1 MQNDKPKFY
10 DCSDVIENDFT
21 FCFLIGGRGIGKT
34 YSALR
39 YMIEH
44 NVKTMY
50 LRNKDTEI
58 KFACSPEGNPF
69 KKLNS
74 DNGYSIKI
82 PRAGNTL
89 KSIINDESKEC
100 IGYAAPVCTF
110 GNIAGADFS
119 DIDLTIYDEF
129 IPKKTD
135 RIIGNLGELFS
146 AAYETMN
153 RNRELLGEKP
163 IKAVFLT
170 NSNSLASDVL
180 IYFGLVQVIEQM
192 IKNGENVYTDYQR
205 SIYIELIQS
214 EISEQKRNTALYKA
228 ISGSAYADMALNNDF
243 AFDSFYNVKK
253 RPIKEYYPICA
264 IDDIYIYRHKS
275 NGTYYACRSRADC
288 PTFTSADSLA
298 LFYRSYGLD
307 IREQCITG
315 NMYFSEFLIKNTLT
329 KILK

>member
-10 DCSDVIENDFT
+10 DCYEVIENDFT

-74 DNGYSIKI
+74 DNGYNIKI

-119 DIDLTIYDEF
+119 DIDLSIYDEF

-153 RNRELLGEKP
+153 RNRELFGEKP

-180 IYFGLVQVIEQM
+180 IYFGLVPVIEQM

-205 SIYIELIQS
+205 SIYVELIQS
-214 EISEQKRNTALYKA
+214 DISEQKQQTALYKA

>member
-1 MQNDKPKFY
+1 MQSGKTVFY
-10 DCSDVIENDFT
+10 DCTEVIENNFT

-39 YMIEH
+39 YIMEH

-74 DNGYSIKI
+74 DYGYQIKI
-82 PRAGNTL
+82 PRIGHTL
-89 KSIINDESKEC
+89 KSIIDDASKEC

-119 DIDLTIYDEF
+119 DIDLSIYDEF

-163 IKAVFLT
+163 IKSIFLT

-180 IYFGLVQVIEQM
+180 IYFGLVPVIEQM
-192 IKNGENVYTDYQR
+192 IKNGENVYTDCQR
-205 SIYIELIQS
+205 SIYVELIKS
-214 EISEQKRNTALYKA
+214 EISEQKRQTALYKA
-228 ISGSAYADMALNNDF
+228 IAGSAYADMALNNDF

-253 RPIKEYYPICA
+253 RPIKEYYPICS
-264 IDDIYIYRHKS
+264 IDGIYIYRHKS

-288 PTFTSADSLA
+288 PAFTSADSLA
-298 LFYRSYGLD
+298 LFYRSYGMD
-307 IREQCITG
+307 VREQCING
-315 NMYFSEFLIKNTLT
+315 NMYFSEFLIKNILT
-329 KILK
+329 KLLK

>member
-1 MQNDKPKFY
+1 MQNGKTVFY
-10 DCSDVIENDFT
+10 DCTEVIENNFT

-39 YMIEH
+39 YIIEH

-74 DNGYSIKI
+74 DYGYQIKI
-82 PRAGNTL
+82 PRIGYTL
-89 KSIINDESKEC
+89 KSIIDDASKEC

-119 DIDLTIYDEF
+119 DIDLSIYDEF

-163 IKAVFLT
+163 IKSIFLT

-180 IYFGLVQVIEQM
+180 IYFGLVPVIEQM
-192 IKNGENVYTDYQR
+192 IKNGENVYTDCQR
-205 SIYIELIQS
+205 SIYVELIQS
-214 EISEQKRNTALYKA
+214 EISEQKRQTALYKA
-228 ISGSAYADMALNNDF
+228 IAGSAYADMALNNDF

-264 IDDIYIYRHKS
+264 IDEIYIYRHKS

-288 PTFTSADSLA
+288 PAFTSADSLA
-298 LFYRSYGLD
+298 LFYRSYGFD
-307 IREQCITG
+307 IREQCING
-315 NMYFSEFLIKNTLT
+315 NMYFSEFLIKNILT
-329 KILK
+329 KLLK

>member
-1 MQNDKPKFY
+1 MQNGKTVFY
-10 DCSDVIENDFT
+10 DCTEVIENNFT

-39 YMIEH
+39 YIIEH

-74 DNGYSIKI
+74 DYGYQIKI
-82 PRAGNTL
+82 PRIGYTL
-89 KSIINDESKEC
+89 KSIIDDASKEC

-119 DIDLTIYDEF
+119 DIDLSIYDEF

-163 IKAVFLT
+163 IKSIFLT

-180 IYFGLVQVIEQM
+180 IYFGLVPVIEQM
-192 IKNGENVYTDYQR
+192 IKNGENVYTDCQR
-205 SIYIELIQS
+205 SIYVELIQS
-214 EISEQKRNTALYKA
+214 EISEQKRQTALYKA
-228 ISGSAYADMALNNDF
+228 IAGSAYADMALNNDF

-264 IDDIYIYRHKS
+264 IDEIYIYRHKS

-298 LFYRSYGLD
+298 LFYRSYGFD
-307 IREQCITG
+307 IREQCING
-315 NMYFSEFLIKNTLT
+315 NMYFSEFLIKNILT
-329 KILK
+329 KLLK